1 MGRNFKSIIESYVCD
16 WITNDSI
23 IYTDGDPKFNGLK
36 NLEHNGKCYNNN
48 VTGIVHN
55 KGVRVHFDKS
65 KNNKIHSQ
73 SIERFWHALKS
84 LQKLRKRSIAE
95 I

>member
-23 IYTDGDPKFNGLK
+23 IYTDGDPKFNKLK
-36 NLEHNGKCYNNN
+36 NLEHSEKHYNYNFT
-48 VTGIVHN
+48 VFVHN

-65 KNNKIHSQ
+65 ANNKIHSQ
-73 SIERFWHALKS
+73 SI
-84 LQKLRKRSIAE
+84 
-95 I
+95 